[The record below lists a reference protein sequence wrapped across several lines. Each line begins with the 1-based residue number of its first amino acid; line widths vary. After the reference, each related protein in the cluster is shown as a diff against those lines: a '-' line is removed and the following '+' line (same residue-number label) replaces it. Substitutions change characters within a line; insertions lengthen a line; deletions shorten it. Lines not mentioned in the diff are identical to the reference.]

1 MLKPAKIT
9 ILAAA
14 LLALSV
20 TATAQTTNATIVGD
34 VTDPNGGR
42 IAGADLT
49 VRNVATGVARQLKTD
64 DLGSFRVFPL
74 NPGTYEVTA
83 TAPGFKT
90 QVQTN
95 VILDAAANV
104 KVDFRLDVGVVS
116 EKIEVQATA
125 SILQTQDASVGGT
138 VTGTEVARLPV
149 NGRNYTKLILLM
161 PGTSDQGGSQ
171 SQGTF
176 SGTQMISVDGQ
187 RRQDN
192 NFTIDGVDN
201 NFMMMNSPGMSPSMD
216 AIQEFR
222 VLDNTSAEFGRSSGA
237 NVNIVLK
244 SGSRSIHGSAFEYLR
259 NDKFDAND
267 FFANRNNTGKVP
279 FRQNQYGVAI
289 GGPVIIPK
297 LFHGREST
305 FWFVNWEGYR
315 ARRGQNNI
323 SSFPLQAQRDGDFSS
338 LSKQLYDPY
347 SGRLAADGI
356 TVIRDPFPGNI
367 IPKNRISPAITYL
380 LNTMIPLPNR
390 PGLINNYINTQGFS
404 NDRDSL
410 NIRGD
415 HNFNTSNVISM
426 RYSRQRVGQN
436 QPGGNPYLYA
446 LNRYDVNN
454 YMGSWTHV
462 FNPTSVL
469 ELKFGRNVPII
480 PAPTIN
486 TKVQRSEFLAK
497 SGIKMFI
504 PDVLYNPIP
513 AFSADGEWSVGSGG
527 GITGDTVNQFIGN
540 YSKVL
545 GRHSL
550 KAGFNYSR
558 RHFYTN
564 TTNPMDGSVN
574 FDPSLTNLGS
584 NPNSGSSFASML
596 LGLPSA
602 VRRGTG
608 NTTTNANINVQSYYV
623 QDDWRVNNRLT
634 VNIGMRYEAIP
645 APVEETNRLGN
656 LVISRDSS
664 GKYIGTLLWAG
675 INPEVD
681 PLTGKAGEA
690 AHTGGYGPALMRNNY
705 LDFAPRIGVAYQF
718 DNKTVIRSAFG
729 IFYNSTF
736 VQELQDMRKFWPYT
750 IQQNFSANQ
759 GVVPDLN
766 IVDSGPSFSNT
777 AAIGGWPQ
785 NPNNRTPYSEQWNFT
800 IQRQLLEDMTLDV
813 SYVGNSNKK
822 QVGYNPINSALTPAP
837 GPIQPRRLLPDYGD
851 LDGGNNKFS
860 SKYNS
865 LRVGLVKRFSKGLQ
879 VNANYTWGRSMTN
892 SSSLAEATVQN
903 PYDLHQEWGRSS
915 IDLRHIFQLA
925 YVYEFPFGHGKHWGA
940 GWNGFTNTL
949 LGGWSGEGITRAQ
962 TGAPL
967 NPRVSQDR
975 ANVGRTYQRPNATGL
990 DPNNGPKTPDQWF
1003 NVNAFALQPQFTYG
1017 TSGLFVINAP
1027 GRYNWDLALQKD
1039 FHILEGHIVQFR
1051 AESYN
1056 LPNSVSLGNPNTTYD
1071 GNNFGR
1077 ITSATA
1083 ARQLQFALRYQF

>member
-1 MLKPAKIT
+1 M
-9 ILAAA
+9 
-14 LLALSV
+14 
-20 TATAQTTNATIVGD
+20 
-34 VTDPNGGR
+34 
-42 IAGADLT
+42 
-49 VRNVATGVARQLKTD
+49 
-64 DLGSFRVFPL
+64 GSYRVFPL
-74 NPGTYEVTA
+74 NPGNYEITVS
-83 TAPGFKT
+83 APGFKT
-90 QVQTN
+90 QVQKN

-104 KVDFRLDVGVVS
+104 KVDFRLDIGVVS
-116 EKIEVQATA
+116 EKVEVQATA

-138 VTGTEVARLPV
+138 VTGTEVSRLPV
-149 NGRNYTKLILLM
+149 NGRNYTRLILLM

-176 SGTQMISVDGQ
+176 SGTQMISVNGQ

-244 SGSRSIHGSAFEYLR
+244 SGTRDLHGSVFEYLR

-267 FFANRNNTGKVP
+267 FFANKNATGKVP
-279 FRQNQYGVAI
+279 FKQNQYGVAV
-289 GGPVIIPK
+289 GGPVFIPK
-297 LFHGREST
+297 LYNGREKS
-305 FWFVNWEGYR
+305 FWFFNWEGYR

-323 SSFPLQAQRDGDFSS
+323 SSFPLQSQRDGDFSA
-338 LSKQLYDPY
+338 LSKQLYNPF
-347 SGRLAADGI
+347 SGRLAADGV
-356 TVIRDPFPGNI
+356 TVIRDPFPGNM
-367 IPKNRISPAITYL
+367 IPKSRISPAISYL
-380 LNTMIPLPNR
+380 LDTMIPLPNR
-390 PGLINNYINTQGFS
+390 PGLTNNFVNTQGFA
-404 NDRDSL
+404 NDRDAI
-410 NIRGD
+410 NVRGD
-415 HNFNTSNVISM
+415 HNFNQSNVASF

-436 QPGGNPYLYA
+436 SPAGNPYLYS
-446 LNRYDVNN
+446 LSRYDVDN
-454 YMGSWTHV
+454 YMGSYTHV

-469 ELKFGRNVPII
+469 ELKFGRNTPLI
-480 PAPTIN
+480 PGPTIN
-486 TKVQRSEFLAK
+486 TKVQRAEFLQK

-513 AFSADGEWSVGSGG
+513 AFSADGEFSVGSGG
-527 GITGDTVNQFIGN
+527 GVTGDRVNQFIGN
-540 YSKVL
+540 YSKVW
-545 GRHSL
+545 GRHSFR
-550 KAGFNYSR
+550 AGFNYSR

-634 VNIGMRYEAIP
+634 VNIGLRYEAIP

-656 LVISRDSS
+656 LVITRDASS
-664 GKYIGTLLWAG
+664 GKYTGTLLWAG
-675 INPEVD
+675 VNPEVN
-681 PLTGKAGEA
+681 PLTGKAGEPA
-690 AHTGGYGPALMRNNY
+690 STGGYGRALMRNNY
-705 LDFAPRIGVAYQF
+705 ADFAPRVGVAYQF
-718 DNKTVIRSAFG
+718 DSRTVVRAAFG

-759 GVVPDLN
+759 GVVPDLS
-766 IVDSGPSFSNT
+766 ITDSGPSFSNT

-800 IQRQLLEDMTLDV
+800 IQRQLLDDMTLDLA
-813 SYVGNSNKK
+813 YVGNSSKK
-822 QVGYNPINSALTPAP
+822 QIGYNPINSALTPGP
-837 GPIQPRRLLPDYGD
+837 GAIQPRRLLPNFGD

-865 LRVGLVKRFSKGLQ
+865 FRAGLVKRFSKGLQ
-879 VNANYTWGRSMTN
+879 INANYTWGRSMTN

-915 IDLRHIFQLA
+915 IDLRHIFQIA
-925 YVYEFPFGHGKHWGA
+925 YVYEFPFGHGKHWGG
-940 GWNGFTNTL
+940 GWNGFTNTV

-967 NPRVSQDR
+967 NPRVNQDR

-990 DPNNGPKTPDQWF
+990 DPNNGPKTTDQWF
-1003 NVNAFALQPQFTYG
+1003 NVNAFALPAQFTYG
-1017 TSGLFVINAP
+1017 SAGLFTINAP

-1039 FHILEGHIVQFR
+1039 FRILERHTLQFR

-1056 LPNSVSLGNPNTTYD
+1056 LPNSVSLGNPSVAYD

-1077 ITSATA
+1077 VTSATA